1 MRKRIH
7 DFFFPDE
14 KVPLLEMCFIATV
27 FSVYVLL
34 AEAGLILF
42 LHMQNANPD
51 LVEVSK
57 EDIMIPIEY
66 EALLQETNK
75 NESNVVFS
83 NLVQVSEE
91 KSQLDIALSF
101 DYFKGHSNKE
111 KDLDKA
117 VRIAKKSIVHLYDSK
132 FRTNGSGFIYE
143 IDENYIYVV
152 TNYHVAQHMLEYC
165 QVFFDDFSPVIG
177 EFVGRDDF
185 YDVALLRVSTEQ
197 LSDPRLLSLREAS
210 IDETVMRRI
219 IQDADVFMSVEYQEE
234 EDFFDQGLFT
244 QEFAQI
250 PSLPQTYTIT
260 TLESKPGAS
269 GSGIFDYYGNL
280 VAMNYGRYWPE
291 GEGQY
296 QNICVPLVYV
306 IESIE
311 EIITSIE

>member
-1 MRKRIH
+1 MRKRIR

-14 KVPLLEMCFIATV
+14 RVPLLEMCFIAIA

-42 LHMQNANPD
+42 LHMQNSNPD
-51 LVEVSK
+51 LVEVSYV
-57 EDIMIPIEY
+57 DIMIPLEFEAFLY
-66 EALLQETNK
+66 ETTK
-75 NESNVVFS
+75 NESIVTNS
-83 NLVQVSEE
+83 NLVQVPEE

-101 DYFKGHSNKE
+101 DYFKGSSNNE

-117 VRIAKKSIVHLYDSK
+117 VRTAKKSIVHLYDSK

-143 IDENYIYVV
+143 IDEDYIYVV

-165 QVFFDDFSPVIG
+165 QVFFDDFPPVRA

-197 LSDPRLLSLREAS
+197 LSDPRLLLLREVS
-210 IDETVMRRI
+210 INETVLSRI
-219 IQDADVFMSVEYQEE
+219 HQDADVFMTVEYQEE
-234 EDFFDQGLFT
+234 EAFFDQGKFT

-269 GSGIFDYYGNL
+269 GSGIFDFYGNL

-306 IESIE
+306 IESVE
-311 EIITSIE
+311 EIITTIE